1 MIFCAARSRSSV
13 AFAGHAHNACVF
25 EQILAH
31 LRRVHAADVE
41 EHPRVERAL
50 GLQAAHAGDSV
61 ERPGEQVAAI
71 GVGLAHLL
79 GFVLAVEGFDGALL
93 QKAAHAGQA
102 VLIQLIGRVED
113 RLGRGQIAHAPARHG
128 HALGKAVHRG
138 DAVADGGIAA
148 HADAFDSVVDELF
161 IDLVAEHVDVRV
173 AQHERFEDVGL
184 VLVEDTAGGVIGIV
198 DDEQAGLVG
207 AGRLKRFGGDAV
219 VLLIV
224 ELDLDGDAARGL
236 HDRLIGH
243 PRRVEHEHLVAL
255 IQDGLYG
262 EIDGVL
268 AAGGDENAVFVVL
281 QPVLLAQLL
290 RDGRAQ
296 LGKARPHDVVRDSR
310 A

>member
-1 MIFCAARSRSSV
+1 MPASHGEGF
-13 AFAGHAHNACVF
+13 GHAVDDDGVIIRF
-25 EQILAH
+25 FG
-31 LRRVHAADVE
+31 
-41 EHPRVERAL
+41 ER
-50 GLQAAHAGDSV
+50 S
-61 ERPGEQVAAI
+61 
-71 GVGLAHLL
+71 
-79 GFVLAVEGFDGALL
+79 
-93 QKAAHAGQA
+93 
-102 VLIQLIGRVED
+102 
-113 RLGRGQIAHAPARHG
+113 
-128 HALGKAVHRG
+128 
-138 DAVADGGIAA
+138 DAVVP
-148 HADAFDSVVDELF
+148 SLSVDELF

-198 DDEQAGLVG
+198 DDEQAGLIG

-255 IQDGLYG
+255 VQDGLYG

-268 AAGGDENAVFVVL
+268 AAGGDEDAVFVVL

-296 LGKARPHDVVRDSR
+296 LGGSSRTYPPSTASRRPRRCCVRRRRS
-310 A
+310 